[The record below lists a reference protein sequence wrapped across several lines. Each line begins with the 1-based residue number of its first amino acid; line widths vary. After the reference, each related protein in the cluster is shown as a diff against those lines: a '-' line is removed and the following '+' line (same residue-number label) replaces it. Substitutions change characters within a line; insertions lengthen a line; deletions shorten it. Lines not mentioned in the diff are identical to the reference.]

1 MFSRL
6 RVRAAFVL
14 FAWTLSS
21 TSTAAAELQ
30 DRTRSAYE
38 SYRAGAEAQFLSRQH
53 TPETPPSEAITAR
66 PANKKDGIISIPG
79 GLIHHWFGSGFI
91 RDVNL
96 QTVIEMSRNYDAY
109 PSIYKEIVSSRV
121 LEGDDD
127 QYRVLM
133 RLKEA
138 EAGVT
143 AVVDVRATARYVIP
157 ENGRVF
163 TFLSS
168 DEIREVRGAGTADE
182 VLLPPGRDSGYL
194 WRLDVFTA
202 FVELPDGVYVERETL
217 GLSRTIP
224 AMLGWFIKPIARRVG
239 RKSVV
244 RSLEE
249 FQAATGATTSSA
261 SAR

>member
-1 MFSRL
+1 MFRRL

-14 FAWTLSS
+14 CAWVLSS
-21 TSTAAAELQ
+21 ISSAAAELQ

-53 TPETPPSEAITAR
+53 APENPPSEGVTVR
-66 PANKKDGIISIPG
+66 PANKDGIISIPG
-79 GLIHHWFGSGFI
+79 GLIHHWFGASFI

-96 QTVIEMSRNYDAY
+96 QTVIDMSRNYDAY
-109 PSIYKEIVSSRV
+109 TSIYKEIVSSRL
-121 LEGDDD
+121 LESDGD

-133 RLKEA
+133 RLKEG

-143 AVVDVRATARYVIP
+143 AVVDVRATARYVTA
-157 ENGRVF
+157 EKGRVF

-168 DEIREVRGAGTADE
+168 DEIREVRAAGTPDE
-182 VLLPPGRDSGYL
+182 VLLPAGRDSGYL

-202 FVELPDGVYVERETL
+202 FVELPDGVYIERETL

-224 AMLGWFIKPIARRVG
+224 AMLGWFIKPIARRLG
-239 RKSVV
+239 RKSVT

-249 FQAATGATTSSA
+249 FQAATGAITSAA
-261 SAR
+261 SVR

>member
-6 RVRAAFVL
+6 RVRAACVL
-14 FAWTLSS
+14 FAWVLSS
-21 TSTAAAELQ
+21 IISAAAELQ
-30 DRTRSAYE
+30 DRTRSAFETYQ
-38 SYRAGAEAQFLSRQH
+38 AGAEAQFLSRQH
-53 TPETPPSEAITAR
+53 AIENPGSEGVTVR
-66 PANKKDGIISIPG
+66 PANKDGIISIPG
-79 GLIHHWFGSGFI
+79 GLIHHWFGASFI

-96 QTVIEMSRNYDAY
+96 QTVIDTSRNYEAY

-121 LEGDDD
+121 LECDGD

-133 RLKEA
+133 RLKEG

-143 AVVDVRATARYVIP
+143 AVVDVRATVRYVIP
-157 ENGRVF
+157 DKGRVF

-168 DEIREVRGAGTADE
+168 DEIREVRGAGTPDE

-194 WRLDVFTA
+194 WRFDVFTV
-202 FVELPDGVYVERETL
+202 FVERPDGVYVETENL

-224 AMLGWFIKPIARRVG
+224 PMLGWFIKPIARRLG

-249 FQAATGATTSSA
+249 FQAATVATTSA
-261 SAR
+261 AAVR

>member
-6 RVRAAFVL
+6 RVRAAPVL
-14 FAWTLSS
+14 IAWILSS

-30 DRTRSAYE
+30 DRTKSAYD
-38 SYRAGAEAQFLSRQH
+38 SYRANAEAQFLSRQRA
-53 TPETPPSEAITAR
+53 PENPPSEGITAR
-66 PANKKDGIISIPG
+66 PANKDGIISIPG

-96 QTVIEMSRNYDAY
+96 QTVIEKSRNYDAY
-109 PSIYKEIVSSRV
+109 TSIYKEIVSSHL
-121 LEGDDD
+121 LESDGD
-127 QYRVLM
+127 QYQVLM
-133 RLKEA
+133 RLKEGGG
-138 EAGVT
+138 GVT

-157 ENGRVF
+157 EKGPVF

-168 DEIREVRGAGTADE
+168 NEIREVRAAGTPDE

-202 FVELPDGVYVERETL
+202 FVETPDGVYVERETL

-224 AMLGWFIKPIARRVG
+224 AMLGWFIKPIARRIG

-249 FQAATGATTSSA
+249 FQAATGATTSAA
-261 SAR
+261 SVR